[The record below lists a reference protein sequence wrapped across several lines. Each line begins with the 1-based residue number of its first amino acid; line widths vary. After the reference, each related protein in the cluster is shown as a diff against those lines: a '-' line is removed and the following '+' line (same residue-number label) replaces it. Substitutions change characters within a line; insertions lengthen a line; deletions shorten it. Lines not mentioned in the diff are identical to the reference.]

1 MLDITPTQGFPH
13 MYDFIGKTAAKG
25 ANPLV
30 LVILTAVI
38 MLYYLLFSYLG
49 LGKSSGGVAA
59 APVSSP
65 GMTFIEII
73 LWRVRGNMNR
83 RSDLMIC

>member
-1 MLDITPTQGFPH
+1 

-73 LWRVRGNMNR
+73 LWALFVFLVILNT
-83 RSDLMIC
+83 LMVLFLK